1 MRADYDSKA
10 DALTIEL
17 REVERFDHGEQ
28 VDDDYCNVGIAG
40 GRVAAIEL
48 LYPAEHVDL
57 LEVAAEHYDLDG
69 IALTAAA
76 RAALAAPDR
85 VVELDVHAHAA
96 A

>member
-17 REVERFDHGEQ
+17 RKVERFDHGEQ
-28 VDDDYCNVGIAG
+28 VDDDFCNVGVVA

-48 LYPAEHVDL
+48 LYPAEHIDL
-57 LEVAAEHYDLDG
+57 LEVAAEPYDLDG
-69 IALTAAA
+69 VALTAAA

-85 VVELDVHAHAA
+85 VVELNVHARVAV
-96 A
+96 